1 MGHRKSELRFRI
13 ENEYK
18 SRIRFIKL
26 TEELLDKK
34 LVQYT
39 FRNQIDIRL
48 LMIGKYIIPQLKWSN
63 DKYFSGQQFLKYKH
77 FDIYF
82 YEQMIDSLA
91 SIESLARETLRGR
104 THF

>member
-1 MGHRKSELRFRI
+1 MGHRRSEFRFRI

-48 LMIGKYIIPQLKWSN
+48 LMIGKYIILKLKEN
-63 DKYFSGQQFLKYKH
+63 LKLVDFLKK
-77 FDIYF
+77 
-82 YEQMIDSLA
+82 YELFQFFCFI
-91 SIESLARETLRGR
+91 IN
-104 THF
+104 